1 MQEKLQEIIEE
12 SVKSV
17 MAEANPFSGE
27 AYTEEEARFI
37 TYENIDDLV
46 KYLMSDV
53 SRG

>member
-1 MQEKLQEIIEE
+1 MQEKLQKIIEE
-12 SVKSV
+12 GVKDV
-17 MAEANPFSGE
+17 MTEVNPFTGEAHTEAEARS
-27 AYTEEEARFI
+27 I